1 MKSARTRSANTVEVL
16 IRSGYVGICGL
27 KRSAINARGHGWNVL
42 PGFDL
47 KSQPDVARFLQRQV
61 IYPGYSR

>member
-1 MKSARTRSANTVEVL
+1 VEVL